1 MTTALFKDGFPSAH
15 RNTRQRIEG
24 RIDLRR
30 LFSAIDA
37 DPALIGAGVV
47 YIDEDFNVL
56 TLREFQAVC
65 SVQVKKVVLR
75 EAPEFDQGQWK
86 LVSNLENPAEGDK
99 PAYNFEVW
107 EKA

>member
-15 RNTRQRIEG
+15 RNTRQRIES

-65 SVQVKKVVLR
+65 GYSQSQWCCVR
-75 EAPEFDQGQWK
+75 RRGQWGRWSSSGCWSMSRGSRTWWPRR
-86 LVSNLENPAEGDK
+86 LSPR
-99 PAYNFEVW
+99 
-107 EKA
+107 